1 MKKEK
6 NKTIRSASDAKRVTE
21 EMSRLGYAPLPS
33 RSTVSN
39 NNPGDY
45 QSAMQKY
52 MDGLLYADSK
62 EVTTGRR
69 DLPRVFVAGGGENAV
84 SDNVGTKGLGW
95 MSWGAYNDLPN
106 TVAALTELSPY
117 TSASHKFNID
127 LLTGIGVE
135 PTYRYSQYVG
145 GNIAEK
151 EIAYRDA
158 GTLLKGWKL
167 DLLRELS
174 KMEAPAVDG
183 AAVPQ
188 QSTEQGLAYK
198 KALED
203 RLVEIE
209 QQLERW
215 EKTNLEVAE
224 FFSHNNTL
232 QEFLFRAGDQTLLGI
247 SFPEIDV
254 QQTYIDPDNGHE
266 VKTFKWRPK
275 VTAIRWRPALTCR
288 LERMDKENKI
298 NYVYVSNQW
307 LNNGGFN
314 TQNVVDVTDQ
324 KIDAIRALDP
334 MSPSDD
340 LRSILRKTRQANVSR
355 KERPSRFILP
365 TRIASPLRPYYP
377 VPPHYSIFAGR
388 IYEYAFTM
396 IDDRATAKQNQRV
409 IGYVIYVHN
418 DYLLQLYKQKECDTD
433 EKMAKA
439 RDELFDQINTFLNN
453 RDNMGKPLVSIMFRD
468 ADGNTA
474 KAWEIV
480 EIESN
485 NKSNVEA
492 NERELQEVS
501 SIIFFTWAVD
511 ARLIGNSPGDVKSSG
526 GTDMRERYLLKQI
539 QMSSTQQLLL
549 KPYYV
554 ARDINEWDPA
564 LNFRIKREVLTTLD
578 NSKTGITTAED
589 N

>member
-1 MKKEK
+1 MNK
-6 NKTIRSASDAKRVTE
+6 NKRTIRSASDAQRVTE
-21 EMSRLGYAPLPS
+21 EMARLGYAPLPC
-33 RSTVSN
+33 RSITN
-39 NNPGDY
+39 NNNEDE
-45 QSAMQKY
+45 SSSMQKY
-52 MDGLLYADSK
+52 MDNLLYAK
-62 EVTTGRR
+62 EEGTKGRP
-69 DLPRVFVAGGGENAV
+69 DIPRVFVSGGGEQSV
-84 SDNVGTKGLGW
+84 TDKIGTKGLGW
-95 MSWGAYNDLPN
+95 MSWGAFNDLPN
-106 TVAALTELSPY
+106 AVAALTELSPY
-117 TSASHKFNID
+117 TSASHKYNID
-127 LLTGIGVE
+127 LVTGIGVE

-145 GNIAEK
+145 GNITEK

-174 KMEAPAVDG
+174 KMETPTVEG

-188 QSTEQGLAYK
+188 QPNEQGLAYK
-198 KALED
+198 RALEE
-203 RLVEIE
+203 RLAEIE
-209 QQLERW
+209 QQLQRW
-215 EKTNLEVAE
+215 EKTNTEVAE
-224 FFSHNNTL
+224 FFDHNNTL

-254 QQTYIDPDNGHE
+254 QQTYIDPDTNRV
-266 VKTFKWRPK
+266 VKTAKWNPK
-275 VTAIRWRPALTCR
+275 VTAIRWRSALTCR

-314 TQNVVDVTDQ
+314 KPNVVDVNDQ
-324 KIDAIRALDP
+324 KVDAIRALDP
-334 MSPSDD
+334 MSPTDD
-340 LRSILRKTRQANVSR
+340 LRSILRKARMDNVSTRQ
-355 KERPSRFILP
+355 RPTRFILP

-388 IYEYAFTM
+388 IYDYAFTM
-396 IDDRATAKQNQRV
+396 ISDRATAKQNQRV

-492 NERELQEVS
+492 NEKELQEVS
-501 SIIFFTWAVD
+501 SIIFFTWSVD
-511 ARLIGNSPGDVKSSG
+511 SQLVGNTPGTATRSG
-526 GTDMRERYLLKQI
+526 GTDLRERYLLKQI

>member
-6 NKTIRSASDAKRVTE
+6 RKTISSASDAKRVT
-21 EMSRLGYAPLPS
+21 
-33 RSTVSN
+33 
-39 NNPGDY
+39 
-45 QSAMQKY
+45 Y

-62 EVTTGRR
+62 EATTGRR

-84 SDNVGTKGLGW
+84 SDKVGTKGLGW

-145 GNIAEK
+145 GNITEK

-167 DLLRELS
+167 DILRELS
-174 KMEAPAVDG
+174 KQEAPAA
-183 AAVPQ
+183 AAVP
-188 QSTEQGLAYK
+188 SGSSEGASAAAGRALPSGSPEGSSAAAYK

-209 QQLERW
+209 QQLQRW
-215 EKTNLEVAE
+215 EKTNLEVSA
-224 FFSHNNTL
+224 FFEHNNTL

-254 QQTYIDPDNGHE
+254 QKTYIDPDTNHE

-314 TQNVVDVTDQ
+314 TQNVVDVNSQ

-340 LRSILRKTRQANVSR
+340 LRSILLKTRQSNVS
-355 KERPSRFILP
+355 KNERPARFILP

-388 IYEYAFTM
+388 IYDYAFTM

-409 IGYVIYVHN
+409 
-418 DYLLQLYKQKECDTD
+418 T
-433 EKMAKA
+433 
-439 RDELFDQINTFLNN
+439 T
-453 RDNMGKPLVSIMFRD
+453 
-468 ADGNTA
+468 
-474 KAWEIV
+474 
-480 EIESN
+480 
-485 NKSNVEA
+485 
-492 NERELQEVS
+492 
-501 SIIFFTWAVD
+501 
-511 ARLIGNSPGDVKSSG
+511 
-526 GTDMRERYLLKQI
+526 
-539 QMSSTQQLLL
+539 SSTC
-549 KPYYV
+549 
-554 ARDINEWDPA
+554 
-564 LNFRIKREVLTTLD
+564 
-578 NSKTGITTAED
+578 ITTTCCNSTSRRSATQTRRWPRHAT
-589 N
+589 NSSTRSTRS

>member
-1 MKKEK
+1 MSNKKR
-6 NKTIRSASDAKRVTE
+6 TIRSASDAQRVTE
-21 EMSRLGYAPLPS
+21 EMARLGYAPLPC
-33 RSTVSN
+33 RSITN
-39 NNPGDY
+39 NNNEGE
-45 QSAMQKY
+45 SSSMQQY
-52 MDGLLYADSK
+52 MDNLLYAK
-62 EVTTGRR
+62 EEGITGRP
-69 DLPRVFVAGGGENAV
+69 DIPRVFVSGGGEQGIT
-84 SDNVGTKGLGW
+84 DKVGTKGLGW
-95 MSWGAYNDLPN
+95 MSWGAFNDLPN
-106 TVAALTELSPY
+106 AVAAATELSPY

-127 LLTGIGVE
+127 LVTGIGVE

-145 GNIAEK
+145 GNITEK

-174 KMEAPAVDG
+174 KMETPADDYSAEPLQPTG
-183 AAVPQ
+183 Q
-188 QSTEQGLAYK
+188 RSAYK
-198 KALED
+198 KALEE
-203 RLVEIE
+203 RLAEIE
-209 QQLERW
+209 QQLQRW
-215 EKTNLEVAE
+215 EKTNTEVGA
-224 FFSHNNTL
+224 FFEHTNTL

-254 QQTYIDPDNGHE
+254 QQTYIDPDTNHE
-266 VKTFKWRPK
+266 VKTFKWKPK
-275 VTAIRWRPALTCR
+275 VTAIRWRSALTCR
-288 LERMDKENKI
+288 LERMDDKNKI

-314 TQNVVDVTDQ
+314 KPNVVDVKDQ
-324 KIDAIRALDP
+324 KVDAIRALDP
-334 MSPSDD
+334 MSPTDD
-340 LRSILRKTRQANVSR
+340 LRSILRQARMDNVST
-355 KERPSRFILP
+355 KQRPTRFILP

-388 IYEYAFTM
+388 IYDYAFTM
-396 IDDRATAKQNQRV
+396 ISDRATAKQNQRV

-492 NERELQEVS
+492 NEKELQEVS
-501 SIIFFTWAVD
+501 SIIFFTWSVD
-511 ARLIGNSPGDVKSSG
+511 SPLIGNTPGTATRSG
-526 GTDMRERYLLKQI
+526 GTDLRERYLLKQI